1 MIDASTDTVYRMAGD
16 LVEIQ
21 HEGWKTGQYNV
32 QALRDIIANLMH
44 HRLYFR
50 KDPKYDLAIEI
61 YQTALDYL
69 EARS

>member
-1 MIDASTDTVYRMAGD
+1 MIDASTDTVYRMVGE

-21 HEGWKTGQYNV
+21 HEGWKTGQYN
-32 QALRDIIANLMH
+32 APELRDIIANLMH
-44 HRLYFR
+44 RRLYFR

-69 EARS
+69 EAHS

>member
-1 MIDASTDTVYRMAGD
+1 MIDASTNTVYRMAGD

-21 HEGWKTGQYNV
+21 HEGWKTGQYN
-32 QALRDIIANLMH
+32 APELRDIIANLMH
-44 HRLYFR
+44 RRLYFR

-69 EARS
+69 EAHS

>member
-21 HEGWKTGQYNV
+21 HEGWKTGQYN
-32 QALRDIIANLMH
+32 APKLRAIIANLMH

-69 EARS
+69 EAHS